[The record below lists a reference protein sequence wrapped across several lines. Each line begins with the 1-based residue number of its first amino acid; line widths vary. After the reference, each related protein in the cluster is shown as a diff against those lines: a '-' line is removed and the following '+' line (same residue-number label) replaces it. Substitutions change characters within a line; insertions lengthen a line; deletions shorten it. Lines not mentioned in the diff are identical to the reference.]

1 MIGRI
6 GQFGGCMYGKR
17 EFDRANYE
25 HDEDFER
32 AIDAAA
38 QRKSAE
44 EKRSFL
50 FSLLR
55 ECRGCGN
62 QPTYETVEIYGVRQS
77 NRSVMACKSC
87 QRTVP
92 LPFPGSSSL
101 GRLVTLWNTT
111 PLTIEG
117 VANVN

>member
-62 QPTYETVEIYGVRQS
+62 QPTYETVELCRVLQT
-77 NRSVMACKSC
+77 NRSVMVCKPC
-87 QRTVP
+87 QRAVEVP
-92 LPFPGSSSL
+92 SRGGSSL
-101 GRLVTLWNTT
+101 GRVVTLWNTT

-117 VANVN
+117 AHG